1 MYLFMFGLLAEY
13 IALFDARQ
21 EDYAF
26 AAFMAGTPFLLM
38 KFPARLRIC
47 LVLFMIF
54 AVVAI
59 EFAEYPL
66 MTHLISQCVTFLRV
80 G

>member
-1 MYLFMFGLLAEY
+1 MYLFMFGLLTEY

-21 EDYAF
+21 EDYTF
-26 AAFMAGTPFLLM
+26 AAFMARTPFLLM

-47 LVLFMIF
+47 LVLFVIF
-54 AVVAI
+54 AAVAI

-66 MTHLISQCVTFLRV
+66 VPELLPQHITFLSV